1 MDYSRKVEIL
11 APAGSKESLIA
22 AINAGAD
29 AVYAGGR
36 LFGAR
41 AYAKNLDDTEVLE
54 AVDYVHLHGR
64 KFYLTVNT
72 LLKQNEIDGLLYHY
86 LQPLY
91 EEGLDAVIVQD
102 AGVME
107 FISREFP
114 GIPIHASTQMSLTMA
129 EGAMALA
136 GHGVTR
142 LVNAREL
149 NLEEISRIRQTT
161 NLEIE
166 SFVHGALC
174 YCYSG
179 QCLMSSL
186 IGGRSGNR
194 GRCAQPCRME
204 YSAFSTQAQMA
215 DVNCVH
221 SAEPEMSIKNQRFFT
236 QAQIDDANYVRNAET
251 GINVKNA
258 KNRQERFLLSPK
270 DICTLDMVPQLIEA
284 GIDSFKIEGR
294 MKGPEYAAATVQAY
308 RREVDRYF
316 ELGPE
321 RYAIFHKEHPE
332 VLQKTVLELEDI
344 YNRGGF
350 SKGYYQFYNGREMM
364 SMARPNH
371 NGVLAAKITEI
382 RQHRISLIAL
392 QKLYA
397 QDVLEIRMQNGNY
410 YEFTLKEGRE
420 KGEYLE
426 TGITPGLPVK
436 KGDLAFRTKN
446 QELLLRLSK
455 EYCEKKSTIPV
466 TGYFQAVPGQKA
478 AFFIKA
484 QGVCVKAEGEIVQC
498 AKKQPL
504 TKEKLEE
511 QLKKTG
517 DTPFFF
523 TDLEIYCEDGIFLPV
538 SKLNALRRDALTQL
552 SKTIIEA
559 SKRKPLQLKGLDK
572 VKELPQDGTEEN
584 QQNITCQLMVAE
596 AALRTAENQQ
606 NIICQKQAADTQL
619 AIEIQSAVHEK
630 SPIDTQPAIH
640 GKSTVEIQ
648 PAIREKSLTEM
659 PDNVVDWK
667 PEITASVMTLEQ
679 LEAVLQSHTAT
690 RIYYDLAAL
699 PIEGAADYA
708 KKARQAG
715 KKFLLRLPRI
725 CRAAVYDWLLKKKEK
740 LLSEEID
747 GYLIQNYEEL
757 YLFAQFWEKETARKE
772 KIADAMLYVMN
783 HEAKKF
789 FRCYGLTGFTAPYE
803 ENKKELEEL
812 GLSDMEMTVYGRLPL
827 MTSAQCIK
835 KNTAGCN
842 KQSNNKQL
850 NNRYPDDKQFDN
862 KQFNN
867 RYFNAK
873 QSDNKPSNSRYFNNK
888 LKENCLLPVLI
899 DRKQKELPVK
909 YFCSFCY
916 NTIYN
921 PECLSL
927 LDSMEELR
935 RLAPCALRFDFT
947 FESAQETLDIL
958 DYAKLPAASYT
969 RGHFRRGV
977 I

>member
-1 MDYSRKVEIL
+1 MDYSKKVEIL

-72 LLKQNEIDGLLYHY
+72 LLKQNEIDKLLYHY

-114 GIPIHASTQMSLTMA
+114 EIPIHASTQISLTMA

-251 GINVKNA
+251 GISVKNA
-258 KNRQERFLLSPK
+258 KNRQGHFLLSPK

-316 ELGPE
+316 ELGSE

-397 QDVLEIRMQNGNY
+397 QDVLEIRMQNGNC

-484 QGVCVKAEGEIVQC
+484 QGFCAKAEGEIVQC

-572 VKELPQDGTEEN
+572 IKEQQEKTEEN
-584 QQNITCQLMVAE
+584 QQDITCQLMAAE
-596 AALRTAENQQ
+596 AALCTAKNQQ

-619 AIEIQSAVHEK
+619 AIEIQSTVHEK
-630 SPIDTQPAIH
+630 SPIEIQPAIHDKSAIDTQPAIDTQLAIH

-648 PAIREKSLTEM
+648 STIYEKSLVDTQSAIYEKSLTEI

-757 YLFAQFWEKETARKE
+757 YLFAQFWGKETAGKE

-835 KNTAGCN
+835 KNTLGCN
-842 KQSNNKQL
+842 
-850 NNRYPDDKQFDN
+850 
-862 KQFNN
+862 
-867 RYFNAK
+867 K

-899 DRKQKELPVK
+899 DRKQKKLPVK